1 MGVRFVGVWLVF
13 VGRSDCDDLLFCA
26 VGVAVTCGRFDAGS
40 RAAAVGFC
48 GVLTV
53 GSGRSG
59 ISGSDGSPE
68 RGEESAV
75 VQLASLDLV
84 DVSAVGVG
92 CCSDTL
98 ADVNKPKTRRKSS

>member
-1 MGVRFVGVWLVF
+1 MGVRFVGVWLAF

-26 VGVAVTCGRFDAGS
+26 VGVAVTCGSLDAGW
-40 RAAAVGFC
+40 RAATADFC
-48 GVLTV
+48 GVWTL

-59 ISGSDGSPE
+59 ISGSDGNPE

-84 DVSAVGVG
+84 EVSAVGVG
-92 CCSDTL
+92 CCSGTL
-98 ADVNKPKTRRKSS
+98 ANVNKPNT